1 MKKYKEKAEL
11 NISVTK
17 LNSEEIEGFI
27 APEQNKIYFSLDNTK
42 YGIQPGYRIYVSE
55 ELQEVPSISTTNG
68 RRKINGM
75 LNQKVLK
82 DGDLEYTV
90 TNKNNTTEIEI
101 NYSKIPKEI
110 YIGILNNQYNIKKIF
125 KGVNNGIT
133 YSARA
138 IYVEGTIDLGTAYL
152 DIELT
157 KDYNGEYI
165 ERIRGG
171 LENPVYGTNSGRG
184 IKILGYT
191 KFNNGQGPL
200 PYRGEGD
207 DMATAVMYSA
217 LGKQEING
225 VVFFEAQKIGEP
237 SEHYYEYETNHNNN
251 FMSGTLKVDDE
262 LTVALASHNHGD
274 ELSVAILKYPKRNF
288 NIEISYY
295 GMLLREE
302 DYYRNKV
309 VFKTIIRAKYKI
321 EKIVGQ
327 SLLEVKEHYP
337 SPEFIA
343 FNSCSLEQQK
353 DIALENALRDVKIT
367 QTSGKDY
374 LR

>member
-1 MKKYKEKAEL
+1 
-11 NISVTK
+11 
-17 LNSEEIEGFI
+17 
-27 APEQNKIYFSLDNTK
+27 
-42 YGIQPGYRIYVSE
+42 
-55 ELQEVPSISTTNG
+55 
-68 RRKINGM
+68 
-75 LNQKVLK
+75 
-82 DGDLEYTV
+82 
-90 TNKNNTTEIEI
+90 
-101 NYSKIPKEI
+101 
-110 YIGILNNQYNIKKIF
+110 
-125 KGVNNGIT
+125 
-133 YSARA
+133 
-138 IYVEGTIDLGTAYL
+138 
-152 DIELT
+152 
-157 KDYNGEYI
+157 
-165 ERIRGG
+165 
-171 LENPVYGTNSGRG
+171 
-184 IKILGYT
+184 
-191 KFNNGQGPL
+191 
-200 PYRGEGD
+200 
-207 DMATAVMYSA
+207 MATAVMYSA

-353 DIALENALRDVKIT
+353 DIALEKALRDVKIT
-367 QTSGKDY
+367 QTSGKGLLTLEHNDILEVNGKQY
-374 LR
+374 TIGFDGNLPEKHDTLGNINFKFKVENGKFRLALKDWGVLEPDRLLTINAKRANSVIMEHKMTLRVPRKIDRKSVV